1 MTFLWKHIDHLA
13 VLTKRIQ
20 HLIVCESIKKHSV
33 TALGIS
39 NTAGFLIKSCM
50 IVIKRL
56 DTEKMNEVKITPIIL
71 PLVVVMWKTCLVKAF
86 PFLSFMYLLFQRQD
100 LVI

>member
-1 MTFLWKHIDHLA
+1 M
-13 VLTKRIQ
+13 
-20 HLIVCESIKKHSV
+20 

-39 NTAGFLIKSCM
+39 NTVGFLIKSCM

-56 DTEKMNEVKITPIIL
+56 ETEKMNEVKITPIIL

-86 PFLSFMYLLFQRQD
+86 PFVSFMYLLFRRQG